1 MVFLWMV
8 LTYMSIRDN
17 INAHIAAGRLFY
29 LPPQFASTRAIRTMI
44 VAPDLFSNLQPSA
57 WPNNK
62 TGERLG
68 RLRADL
74 DRFTANDR
82 ISIALFPQNK
92 PKTTYMAR
100 IEPVSNEVWDIR
112 SADPNPGTRVLGRF
126 SEKDTFV
133 ALVWD
138 FHENL
143 KGAAWGRLG
152 DRCLNEWANLFPNYA
167 PHKGSSASDYI
178 SSNFFPV

>member
-1 MVFLWMV
+1 
-8 LTYMSIRDN
+8 MSIRDE
-17 INAHIAAGRLFY
+17 INAHIIARRLFY
-29 LPPQFASTRAIRTMI
+29 LPPQFASIRAIRTMI
-44 VAPDLFSNLQPSA
+44 VAPDLYSDLQPSA

-62 TGERLG
+62 TGQRLG

-100 IEPVSNEVWDIR
+100 IEPVANEVWDFR
-112 SADPNPGTRVLGRF
+112 STDPKPGMRVLGRF
-126 SEKDTFV
+126 SAKDAFV

-143 KGAAWGRLG
+143 KGSAWGRLG
-152 DRCLNEWANLFPNYA
+152 EGCLQEWAKLFPNYP
-167 PHKGSSASDYI
+167 PHHGNSDSDYL
-178 SSNFFPV
+178 SSNFLSV

>member
-1 MVFLWMV
+1 MP
-8 LTYMSIRDN
+8 
-17 INAHIAAGRLFY
+17 A
-29 LPPQFASTRAIRTMI
+29 LPPLFASTEAVRIMI
-44 VAPDLFSNLQPSA
+44 VATDLFSELQPSA
-57 WPNNK
+57 WPYNE
-62 TGERLG
+62 TGRRLG

-92 PKTTYMAR
+92 PKTAYMAR
-100 IEPVSNEVWDIR
+100 IKPVSNEVWDIR
-112 SADPNPGTRVLGRF
+112 STDPNPGTRVLGRF

-143 KGAAWGRLG
+143 KGTAWGRLG
-152 DRCLNEWANLFPNYA
+152 EKCLQEWTKLFPNYA
-167 PHKGSSASDYI
+167 PHQGSSASDYV